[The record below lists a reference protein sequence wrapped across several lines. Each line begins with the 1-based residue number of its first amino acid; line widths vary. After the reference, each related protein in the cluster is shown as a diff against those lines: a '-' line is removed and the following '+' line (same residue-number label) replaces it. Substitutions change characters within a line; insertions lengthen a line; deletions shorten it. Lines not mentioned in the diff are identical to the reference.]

1 MAKIQNVDYEA
12 MPKQAKQ
19 MRTYGQQLNTQM
31 TNAYK
36 SIENMHNSWYGKR
49 YNELV
54 KQFNNLTTQIN
65 EMLTL
70 VVTDIPY
77 ALETVANNYSQA
89 DRGTNATSAQKT
101 SHKKVTNLTIHNDVG
116 MKFVTSNVES
126 VQKSVSTNFKNAKDQ
141 MNKIQ
146 AEYTKIKWQS
156 EASEAFKS
164 KFNKLKQ
171 NIISSFENIES
182 QFTKLMTQTKND
194 IEKTEKANTVS

>member
-19 MRTYGQQLNTQM
+19 MRSYGQQLNTQM

-89 DRGTNATSAQKT
+89 DRGTNATAAQKI
-101 SHKKVTNLTIHNDVG
+101 SPKKITNLTIHNDVG

>member
-1 MAKIQNVDYEA
+1 M
-12 MPKQAKQ
+12 
-19 MRTYGQQLNTQM
+19 QQQR
-31 TNAYK
+31 K
-36 SIENMHNSWYGKR
+36 
-49 YNELV
+49 
-54 KQFNNLTTQIN
+54 
-65 EMLTL
+65 
-70 VVTDIPY
+70 
-77 ALETVANNYSQA
+77 
-89 DRGTNATSAQKT
+89 KT
-101 SHKKVTNLTIHNDVG
+101 SPKKITNLTIHNDVG

-194 IEKTEKANTVS
+194 IEKNRKSKYSIIIIKHIVYVLSLAILNRLLEKNIYIIK

>member
-19 MRTYGQQLNTQM
+19 MRSYGQQLNTQM

-89 DRGTNATSAQKT
+89 DRGTNATAAQKT
-101 SHKKVTNLTIHNDVG
+101 SPKKITNLTIHNDVG
-116 MKFVTSNVES
+116 MKFVT
-126 VQKSVSTNFKNAKDQ
+126 TNFKNAKDQ

>member
-19 MRTYGQQLNTQM
+19 MRSYGQQLNTQM

-36 SIENMHNSWYGKR
+36 SIEKMHNYWYGKR

-89 DRGTNATSAQKT
+89 DRGTNATAAQKT
-101 SHKKVTNLTIHNDVG
+101 SPKKITNLTIHNDVG

>member
-19 MRTYGQQLNTQM
+19 MRSYGQQLNTQM

-89 DRGTNATSAQKT
+89 DRGINATAAQKT
-101 SHKKVTNLTIHNDVG
+101 SPKKITNLTIKNDVG

>member
-1 MAKIQNVDYEA
+1 M
-12 MPKQAKQ
+12 
-19 MRTYGQQLNTQM
+19 
-31 TNAYK
+31 
-36 SIENMHNSWYGKR
+36 
-49 YNELV
+49 
-54 KQFNNLTTQIN
+54 
-65 EMLTL
+65 
-70 VVTDIPY
+70 
-77 ALETVANNYSQA
+77 
-89 DRGTNATSAQKT
+89 
-101 SHKKVTNLTIHNDVG
+101 TNLTIHNDVG

>member
-89 DRGTNATSAQKT
+89 DRGINATAAQKI
-101 SHKKVTNLTIHNDVG
+101 SPKKITNLTIKNDVG
-116 MKFVTSNVES
+116 MKFMTSNVES
-126 VQKSVSTNFKNAKDQ
+126 VQKSVSANFKNAKDQ

-156 EASEAFKS
+156 EASDAFKS
-164 KFNKLKQ
+164 KFDKLKQ
-171 NIISSFENIES
+171 NIYSSFENIEK
-182 QFTKLMTQTKND
+182 QFTKLMVQTQED
-194 IEKTEKANTVS
+194 IQKAETANTVL